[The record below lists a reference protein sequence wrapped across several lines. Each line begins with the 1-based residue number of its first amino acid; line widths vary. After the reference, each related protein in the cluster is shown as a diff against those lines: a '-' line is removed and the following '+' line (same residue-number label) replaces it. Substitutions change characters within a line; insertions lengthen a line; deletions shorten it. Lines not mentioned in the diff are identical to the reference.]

1 MWKFSVVLNKEV
13 FTPQT
18 SLLPG
23 SVPNKLHVFV
33 VAIDKTAKLNKDT
46 ENGCIYTV
54 WVFQQMS
61 H

>member
-13 FTPQT
+13 FTPP
-18 SLLPG
+18 LLPG

-46 ENGCIYTV
+46 ENGYMYTV
-54 WVFQQMS
+54 CVFQQMS